1 MYGTVTNTF
10 APCALLISISIVNHG
25 HSEMIAPLVA
35 DLLSCPEVGQVIV
48 THNIPGPVTLPN
60 DARVI
65 EIENRRPAGFA
76 ANHNAAFKHCTQ
88 PYFCSL
94 NPDISLQTDPFPP
107 LLASIQETGA
117 AIAAPLVLDPSGQID
132 DSVRNFPTIRSLL
145 SKAMGTPCD
154 ACKVD
159 RILPYLYPD
168 WVAGM
173 FMLFR
178 SDDFRRLQGFDER
191 FFLYYEDVDICARVW
206 KAGMK
211 VAVCPS
217 VSVIH
222 DAQRTS
228 HHNFR
233 YMRWHLAS
241 MARYFYKHWGRL
253 PVLPSQQ

>member
-1 MYGTVTNTF
+1 
-10 APCALLISISIVNHG
+10 
-25 HSEMIAPLVA
+25 MIAPLVA

-48 THNIPGPVTLPN
+48 THNIPVSLTLPI
-60 DARVI
+60 DARFL
-65 EIENRRPAGFA
+65 EIDNHRPAGFA

-94 NPDISLQTDPFPP
+94 NPDISLKTDPFPP
-107 LLASIQETGA
+107 LLAAMQDTGA

-132 DSVRNFPTIRSLL
+132 DSVRSFPTIRTLL
-145 SKAMGTPCD
+145 SKAMGKPCD

-159 RILPYLYPD
+159 RLQPYLYPE
-168 WVAGM
+168 WIAGM

-178 SDDFRRLQGFDER
+178 SDDFLRLQGFDER
-191 FFLYYEDVDICARVW
+191 FFLYYEDVDICARAW

-211 VAVCPS
+211 VVVCPS
-217 VSVIH
+217 VSIVH

-241 MARYFYKHWGRL
+241 MARYFCKHWGRL
-253 PVLPSQQ
+253 PAPPASP

>member
-1 MYGTVTNTF
+1 M
-10 APCALLISISIVNHG
+10 ISISIVSHDHG
-25 HSEMIAPLVA
+25 STAEQLVI
-35 DLLSCPEVGQVIV
+35 DLLAYVEVGQVIV
-48 THNIPGPVTLPN
+48 THNIPVPLTLPI
-60 DARVI
+60 DARI
-65 EIENRRPAGFA
+65 LEINNHLPAGFA

-88 PYFCSL
+88 PHFCSL
-94 NPDISLQTDPFPP
+94 NPDISLQNNPFPP
-107 LLASIQETGA
+107 LLAAMRDTGA
-117 AIAAPLVLDPSGQID
+117 AIAAPLALDPSGQID

-145 SKAMGTPCD
+145 SKAMGKPCD

-159 RILPYLYPD
+159 RMQPYLHPD

-191 FFLYYEDVDICARVW
+191 FFLYYEDVDICARAW
-206 KAGMK
+206 KTGMK
-211 VAVCPS
+211 VVVCPS

-228 HHNFR
+228 HRNFR

-241 MARYFYKHWGRL
+241 MAHYFCKHWGRL